1 MTCDMANDIIKK
13 HNFELAKNSIKSL
26 ALQIPPSVS
35 LESFPTD
42 GSYLRFTSHNVT
54 GEEINTKLL
63 IPLQKKLED
72 QNVHIRNLYN
82 AADEVYK
89 ALDSLDKE
97 YVSGIVGTA
106 EAAALA
112 SDQALAASKNAQKAS
127 NQALAASSQALDASK
142 KATTAQADIKR
153 TIEALQTT
161 VRILKEFKEKVTK
174 DLSSIASLNTRIT
187 SVNSKIQDVENK
199 ISDVADSTKKIKD
212 FRALLESY
220 QHLGDV
226 DAIWSDV
233 EGHKTNLASFHQQV
247 DAFVEKVNQATTR
260 IDGDIEVLKQ
270 YRTLLESYQ
279 HLGDV
284 DAIWSDVEGHK
295 TNLAS
300 FHQQVDAFVEK
311 VNQATTRIDG
321 DIEALKQYRTLL
333 ESYQHLGDV
342 DAIWSDVEGQKTDL
356 LGLHEK
362 LDAFIEET
370 HLGLERIDGLIHQLE
385 EINYHAHLQ
394 YNKKIKIAFWLGGS
408 AVGLIVIN
416 YILQIIGVL

>member
-13 HNFELAKNSIKSL
+13 HNFELAKNRIKSL

-35 LESFPTD
+35 LESFSTEKFL
-42 GSYLRFTSHNVT
+42 GLISHKVT

-63 IPLQKKLED
+63 NPLQEKLKD
-72 QNVHIRNLYN
+72 QNEHLRKLYKT
-82 AADEVYK
+82 ADEVYK

-112 SDQALAASKNAQKAS
+112 SDQALTASENAQKAS

-187 SVNSKIQDVENK
+187 SLNSKIQDVENK
-199 ISDVADSTKKIKD
+199 INDVADSANKIKD
-212 FRALLESY
+212 FRALLESYQHLSDIDAIWSDVEDHKTNLASFHQQVDAFVEKVNQATARIDGDIEALKQYRTLLESY

-284 DAIWSDVEGHK
+284 DAIWSDVE
-295 TNLAS
+295 S
-300 FHQQVDAFVEK
+300 
-311 VNQATTRIDG
+311 
-321 DIEALKQYRTLL
+321 
-333 ESYQHLGDV
+333 
-342 DAIWSDVEGQKTDL
+342 QKTDL

-370 HLGLERIDGLIHQLE
+370 HLGLERIDGLILQLE
-385 EINYHAHLQ
+385 EINYHVHLQ

>member
-1 MTCDMANDIIKK
+1 MANNIIKK
-13 HNFELAKNSIKSL
+13 HNFELAKNRIKSL
-26 ALQIPPSVS
+26 ASQVPLSVS
-35 LESFPTD
+35 LESFRTD
-42 GSYLRFTSHNVT
+42 GSILRFTSHNVT
-54 GEEINTKLL
+54 GTEINENLVD
-63 IPLQKKLED
+63 PLQKKLID
-72 QNVHIRNLYN
+72 QNNHIRNLYN

-89 ALDSLDKE
+89 ALDLLDKE
-97 YVSGIVGTA
+97 YVSGIEGTA

-127 NQALAASSQALDASK
+127 NQALDASSQALDASK

-187 SVNSKIQDVENK
+187 SVNSKIQNVENM
-199 ISDVADSTKKIKD
+199 ISDVADSTKEIKD
-212 FRALLESY
+212 F
-220 QHLGDV
+220 QHIFSNLNHIKDV
-226 DAIWSDV
+226 DQIWNDLRSSREVVKGLIDTLTPFMSLV
-233 EGHKTNLASFHQQV
+233 N
-247 DAFVEKVNQATTR
+247 DADKELHGEINKIN
-260 IDGDIEVLKQ
+260 
-270 YRTLLESYQ
+270 TLLESYQ

-311 VNQATTRIDG
+311 VNQATARIDG

-333 ESYQHLGDV
+333 ESYQHLGDIDV
-342 DAIWSDVEGQKTDL
+342 IWSDVESQKTDL

-370 HLGLERIDGLIHQLE
+370 HLGVERIEGLIHQLE
-385 EINYHAHLQ
+385 EGNFHAHLQ

-408 AVGLIVIN
+408 AVGFIVIN